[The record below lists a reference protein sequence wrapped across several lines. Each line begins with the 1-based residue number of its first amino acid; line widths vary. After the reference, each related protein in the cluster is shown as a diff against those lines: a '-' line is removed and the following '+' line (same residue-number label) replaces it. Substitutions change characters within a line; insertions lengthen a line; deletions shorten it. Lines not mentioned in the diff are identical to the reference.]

1 MKNQIY
7 RAIAIF
13 AIFFGFAVASVEAQT
28 ASRVEVKIPFE
39 FTAGKTTLKPGV
51 YTIKRMTGNLVQLKN
66 VDGKSSVILN
76 APVNL
81 SSTDSEAT
89 ERLVFNKYGHEY
101 FLAQIWLTAD
111 SGRELL
117 KEKKP
122 GTARAHRALVTRQSS
137 RRIGPIGL

>member
-13 AIFFGFAVASVEAQT
+13 AIFFGFAGASVEAQT
-28 ASRVEVKIPFE
+28 ASRVDVRIPFE

-51 YTIKRMTGNLVQLKN
+51 YTIKRMSGNLVQLRN
-66 VDGKSSVILN
+66 ADGKAVILN

-81 SSTDSEAT
+81 SSTNPEAT

-111 SGRELL
+111 SGRELSNER
-117 KEKKP
+117 KHGQPE
-122 GTARAHRALVTRQSS
+122 
-137 RRIGPIGL
+137 RIELSLRVNPHVE